1 MLLLATA
8 ALLAAS
14 PSPATAG
21 ATVQARA
28 TVRIVSAV
36 RLKFGGSDS
45 GSGNPPPREAIVRT
59 EAGPQRAKLIE
70 FE

>member
-14 PSPATAG
+14 PTQAPAG
-21 ATVQARA
+21 ARVQAHA

-36 RLKFGGSDS
+36 RLKFDGSDS
-45 GSGNPPPREAIVRT
+45 ESGNPPPREAIVRT
-59 EAGPQRAKLIE
+59 EAGPQRVKLIE